1 MPRTDISRLSDDAN
15 IWIFPITPA
24 IADPGAMLRQ
34 VDSFLD
40 SWASHNT
47 PVLAARELR
56 DGRFLIVAAD
66 KDAEKSGCSID
77 RLFALVR
84 TMERE
89 FAVSMLDASLV
100 YYRDADGTVR
110 EAKRSELRD
119 RANDSTI
126 VFDTT
131 APTLGDIRSGTWER
145 PARDSWH
152 ASLLR
157 RSA

>member
-15 IWIFPITPA
+15 VWIFPINPA
-24 IADPGAMLRQ
+24 LGDPSALLQR
-34 VDSFLD
+34 VDAFLD
-40 SWASHNT
+40 SWAAHNV
-47 PVLAARELR
+47 PVLAARDLR
-56 DGRFLIVAAD
+56 EDRFLIVAAD

-77 RLFALVR
+77 RLFGLVR
-84 TMERE
+84 TMERD
-89 FAVSMLDASLV
+89 FGVSMLDASLV
-100 YYRDADGTVR
+100 YYRAEGVVR

-119 RANDSTI
+119 RANESTI
-126 VFDTT
+126 VFVTT
-131 APTLGDIRSGTWER
+131 APTLGDIRRGTWQR